1 MEKFEIFYSKF
12 QIQFLNT
19 TIRWNIFWGYF
30 WSKNQNQLPQHNIR
44 NCFRDLNIL
53 ELSLWIMK
61 IFRRKMACESKTGR
75 QIRYF
80 VGRQRNESDEAGFYS
95 GACSELLGALLIVTA
110 STLGF
115 QSTSLKTFLSEVLNS
130 MINDMIASKL
140 SVTGIFSFYKLHHW
154 IHLSFIFRYGVIWI
168 HFRLYEQYR
177 WWLCK

>member
-1 MEKFEIFYSKF
+1 
-12 QIQFLNT
+12 
-19 TIRWNIFWGYF
+19 
-30 WSKNQNQLPQHNIR
+30 
-44 NCFRDLNIL
+44 
-53 ELSLWIMK
+53 MK

-80 VGRQRNESDEAGFYS
+80 VGRQRNESDEAGFHS

-140 SVTGIFSFYKLHHW
+140 SVTGIFSFYKLHH
-154 IHLSFIFRYGVIWI
+154 
-168 HFRLYEQYR
+168 
-177 WWLCK
+177 